1 MQQGGR
7 DDMSASDVSDKTLK
21 FVPIL
26 KGSDAILNVKGSRFV
41 LYKFLLFIQDFIT
54 VALGFYL
61 AAEISGVVV
70 YLGNVTDV
78 LLLTIFSLVIIGF
91 FPTFKLY
98 SYHHIFSQ
106 KRHITIL
113 LKAFALSII
122 SLGLIVLVYTY
133 QLSLEGK
140 SAFIIVGAAAVF
152 ILIISRFF
160 WSHILDITKAFG
172 ISFIAIGIIAIISP
186 EDTPLIIY
194 DRAVIPIGLGL
205 AAVINIICRNM
216 MVQLV
221 FNKAL
226 RRHFRRQVAIVGS
239 GAEAEEIAS
248 HIIKLNAPFYVQ
260 GVICG
265 QGEEGL
271 KCSVPKGRL
280 GDLQDLPKIVEKT
293 EINEIIVT
301 DEKINQRVL
310 IALLDY
316 CTSEGLTIWFPPRLL
331 PIIDMKLYI
340 DNFCGFPMIRLCS
353 QKNTWIF
360 NKLKHSIDALIGL
373 PIFLVLLPFF
383 IILGIIIK
391 INSKGPVFYR
401 AHAIGKNG
409 VDFTMFKFRSM
420 RTDAANDK
428 HKEFVTKLIKGEMEV
443 EGKKDKVFKMV
454 DDPRITSV
462 GKFIRKF
469 SIDELPQIINVLK
482 GDMSLVGPRPC
493 LPYEFEA
500 YEDWH
505 KKRLSVRPG
514 ISGLWQ
520 VAGRSA
526 VTFEDMIIL
535 DLYYIYNRS
544 LLMDLSIIYET
555 VYTVLGKKGAY

>member
-1 MQQGGR
+1 
-7 DDMSASDVSDKTLK
+7 MSDTNASGKTLK

-26 KGSDAILNVKGSRFV
+26 KGSDAISLHMRESRFV
-41 LYKFLLFIQDFIT
+41 LYKFLLFVQDFIA

-61 AAEISGVVV
+61 AAEISGVAV
-70 YLGNVTDV
+70 YLGNYRD
-78 LLLTIFSLVIIGF
+78 LLLFTVLSFVVLGF
-91 FPTFKLY
+91 FPASKLY
-98 SYHHIFSQ
+98 SYHHILSRR
-106 KRHITIL
+106 RHLMIL
-113 LKAFALSII
+113 AKAFVLSII
-122 SLGLIVLVYTY
+122 SLGLIVFVYTY
-133 QLSLEGK
+133 KISLEGK
-140 SAFIIVGAAAVF
+140 SAFFIVAFASIF
-152 ILIISRFF
+152 ILIVSRFF
-160 WSHILDITKAFG
+160 WAHILDIARAFG
-172 ISFIAIGIIAIISP
+172 LSFIAIGIIAFLYP
-186 EDTPLIIY
+186 EGPPLVILN
-194 DRAVIPIGLGL
+194 RAVIPVGFCL
-205 AAVINIICRNM
+205 AVVINILCRSM
-216 MVQLV
+216 LVQFV

-226 RRHFRRQVAIVGS
+226 RRHFRRQIAIVGS
-239 GAEAEEIAS
+239 GTEAEEITS
-248 HIIKLNAPFYVQ
+248 HIIKIDAPFYVQ
-260 GVICG
+260 GIICD
-265 QGEEGL
+265 QEEECL
-271 KCSVPKGRL
+271 NSTVTKERL
-280 GDLQDLPKIVEKT
+280 GDLKNLPKIVENKNV
-293 EINEIIVT
+293 NEIIVT

-340 DNFCGFPMIRLCS
+340 DNFCGLPMIRLCS

-360 NKLKHSIDALIGL
+360 NKLKHSLDAIIGL
-373 PIFLVLLPFF
+373 PIFLLLLPFF

-401 AHAIGKNG
+401 AKAIGKNG
-409 VDFTMFKFRSM
+409 ENFTMYKFRSM
-420 RTDAANDK
+420 RTDMDSDK
-428 HKEFVTKLIKGEMEV
+428 HKEFVTKMIKGEMDY
-443 EGKKDKVFKMV
+443 EGKKDKVFKMT

-544 LLMDLSIIYET
+544 LLMDMSILYET
-555 VYTVLGKKGAY
+555 IYTVLGKKGAF